1 LQCKPHEGEIEMS
14 QVQSNQLQKDKQK
27 SLWTEIADKD
37 SSQISGGGKCR
48 WVRGWGVVC
57 ETGYGTFTL

>member
-1 LQCKPHEGEIEMS
+1 MS